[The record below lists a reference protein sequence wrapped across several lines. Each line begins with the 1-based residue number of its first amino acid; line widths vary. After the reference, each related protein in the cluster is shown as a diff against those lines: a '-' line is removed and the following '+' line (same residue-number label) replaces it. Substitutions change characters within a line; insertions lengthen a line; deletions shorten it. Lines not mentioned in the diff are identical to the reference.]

1 MKGLTMKKGREINRR
16 PNSET
21 GIAKMCRIS
30 KEIKKAEK
38 IELIAAGNDLAR
50 SRREIR
56 LRFDK

>member
-1 MKGLTMKKGREINRR
+1 MKKGREINRR